1 MPKFAEI
8 AKICSSLRMNDIEVQ
23 TWGLV
28 VFILLE
34 ESSRFYE
41 AILSG
46 SKQAMTFGFNS
57 SSDFLAVSALF
68 SKLLTQSSE

>member
-46 SKQAMTFGFNS
+46 SK
-57 SSDFLAVSALF
+57 
-68 SKLLTQSSE
+68 